1 MNVAATGPAGAG
13 PQATGAADLET
24 MPIDQALSRLEV
36 TPDKGLSYEI
46 VRQRLAQYGPNALPE
61 RQVSLAKKIVDH
73 STGPIAYMIEAAAVV
88 SAFSAAGTTFSSSQA
103 CCCSTRAWNS
113 GRT

>member
-24 MPIDQALSRLEV
+24 MPIEQALSRLEV

-46 VRQRLAQYGPNALPE
+46 VRQRLAQ
-61 RQVSLAKKIVDH
+61 
-73 STGPIAYMIEAAAVV
+73 
-88 SAFSAAGTTFSSSQA
+88 
-103 CCCSTRAWNS
+103 
-113 GRT
+113 